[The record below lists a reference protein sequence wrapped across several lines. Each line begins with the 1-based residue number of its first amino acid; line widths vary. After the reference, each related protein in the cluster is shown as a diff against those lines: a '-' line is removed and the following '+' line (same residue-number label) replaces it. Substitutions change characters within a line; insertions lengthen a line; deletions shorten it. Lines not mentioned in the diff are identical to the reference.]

1 MAISSLKQQINSG
14 NMVNGIGVDMG
25 YSLSDLERIMSDGP
39 CDYLS
44 IDSQHAPYNEDR
56 LETFCSNAQSLNM
69 PVLFRIKHTR
79 HTYLI
84 GNYLDLGPT
93 GIVVPEVRDLSTVD
107 EALHFFYYP
116 QKGKRSWGGSSRWGI
131 EAHPDRLEYASWW
144 NETGVLQLQL
154 ESVDAV
160 INCRKLAKSGVDA
173 FTFGPNDLS
182 YDIESYSRPPLGTV
196 DECVAHVVKELAGT
210 GIAVGIA
217 LHDQNDRQRYVD
229 MGLTV
234 LQTPPIT

>member
-1 MAISSLKQQINSG
+1 MAITSLKRLINSG
-14 NMVNGIGVDMG
+14 KMVNGVGVDMG
-25 YSLSDLERIMSDGP
+25 YSLSDMERTIADSS
-39 CDYLS
+39 CDFLS

-56 LETFCSNAQSLNM
+56 LEEFCRNAKSLDM

-93 GIVVPEVRDLSTVD
+93 GIVVPEVRDVSTVD
-107 EALHFFYYP
+107 EALHSFYYP

-131 EAHPDRLEYASWW
+131 EAHPDRLDYASWW

-160 INCRKLAKSGVDA
+160 INCRKLGKCGVDA

-182 YDIESYSRPPLGTV
+182 YDIESYSKPPFRSV
-196 DECVAHVVKELAGT
+196 DECVAHVVKELDGT

-217 LHDQNDRQRYVD
+217 LHDPKDRQRYVD